1 MGKIFAEKLEKLGL
15 EIATEDRFGSGS
27 TDMGNVSQALPSIQ
41 PYLAIAPVGISAHT
55 IEFREAAGSDV
66 GQQAML
72 NAAKAMALTALDL
85 LVKPGLL
92 DQAKQEFA
100 TLAAKGVVKG
110 Q

>member
-1 MGKIFAEKLEKLGL
+1 
-15 EIATEDRFGSGS
+15 
-27 TDMGNVSQALPSIQ
+27 
-41 PYLAIAPVGISAHT
+41 
-55 IEFREAAGSDV
+55 
-66 GQQAML
+66 ML

-100 TLAAKGVVKG
+100 ALAAKGVVKG